1 VRAARHETARGG
13 LGINSSLVSA
23 ISHFNAD
30 KVGISFITARV
41 TILFGACN
49 LLSSILFSAILVR
62 PVLIGLVLCGQRLGL
77 GFGLARFPKPRSPRW
92 H

>member
-1 VRAARHETARGG
+1 MRAARHETAGDG

-30 KVGISFITARV
+30 KVGISFIMARV

-49 LLSSILFSAILVR
+49 LLSSILFSASLVR
-62 PVLIGLVLCGQRLGL
+62 PALIVLVLCGQRLGL
-77 GFGLARFPKPRSPRW
+77 GFGLARFPKLGNPR
-92 H
+92 